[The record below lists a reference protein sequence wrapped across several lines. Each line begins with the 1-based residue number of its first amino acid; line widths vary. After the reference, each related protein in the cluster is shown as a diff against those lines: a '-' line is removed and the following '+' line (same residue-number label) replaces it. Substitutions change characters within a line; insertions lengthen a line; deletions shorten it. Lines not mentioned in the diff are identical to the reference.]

1 MNVGIHKF
9 YRQCASVSAILL
21 KDNNSETLS
30 IWHLYVPL
38 KMLLHGTN
46 KVPFFRH
53 SVYLTPFSPDTLAHI
68 VTRSQAWPLH
78 ALFHTGDPENIFTTV
93 PGTNALIC
101 AENRPRPKS
110 RVAIKALVARLSVFP
125 TCSDLLP
132 FVHPLSV
139 LSSLSWRYVNVT
151 STVSTAWQLSFTFL
165 IEIVWSEI
173 FIYIDVFEKL
183 GSSLEY
189 GGKSGLLIIRASK

>member
-21 KDNNSETLS
+21 KDNNSETPS

-38 KMLLHGTN
+38 EMLLHGTN

-53 SVYLTPFSPDTLAHI
+53 SVYLTPFSPDTPAHI

-78 ALFHTGDPENIFTTV
+78 ALFHTGDLENIFTTV

-101 AENRPRPKS
+101 AENRPSPKS

-125 TCSDLLP
+125 TCSP
-132 FVHPLSV
+132 FCTSPFRTFFPVVTLRKRYIYV
-139 LSSLSWRYVNVT
+139 IDSLTTFFHFSHRDRMVRNFHLHRRVRKIGKVAAIWR
-151 STVSTAWQLSFTFL
+151 Q
-165 IEIVWSEI
+165 I
-173 FIYIDVFEKL
+173 
-183 GSSLEY
+183 
-189 GGKSGLLIIRASK
+189 LIIRASK